1 MAFFQS
7 QPQLAATYAA
17 TPTVAVHEIASKLLG
32 PIGIFLV
39 IIGIVICPITSGD
52 TALRSSRIT
61 IADELHL
68 NQEKILSRLKIGVPL
83 FIIAYVLTFI
93 DFSLIWRYFA
103 WAQLIISVAVLLCA
117 TVYLIKKEKPYI
129 ITLVPAIVCTL
140 ITFGYILQAPEGL
153 GLPPMIANV
162 TSIIATA
169 IVIGI
174 LLKKFRK

>member
-1 MAFFQS
+1 M
-7 QPQLAATYAA
+7 
-17 TPTVAVHEIASKLLG
+17 
-32 PIGIFLV
+32 
-39 IIGIVICPITSGD
+39 
-52 TALRSSRIT
+52 
-61 IADELHL
+61 
-68 NQEKILSRLKIGVPL
+68 
-83 FIIAYVLTFI
+83 FIIAYGLTYI

-103 WAQLIISVAVLLCA
+103 WSQLIISVAVLLCA